1 VKAPSQHQYEYG
13 GAQNLELW
21 FITGRCQYMDSD
33 GATSRTNTSLP
44 AGSTDNVA
52 IQRKTA
58 RDCPGIAL
66 ALLTKARSGASAL
79 VPTVNPHEMESAVQ
93 TITKLYIDGVFVESH
108 SREVMDSIND
118 MRDDPQAP

>member
-1 VKAPSQHQYEYG
+1 MKAPSQHQYEYG

-33 GATSRTNTSLP
+33 GATSRTSTSLP
-44 AGSTDNVA
+44 AGSTDNAA
-52 IQRKTA
+52 IQCKTA